1 MNKNKSKLPRNGFVY
16 LIIIST
22 VFAVILSTAN
32 NPFKMS
38 NEISVSETLEMVQ
51 EGSIQEIVV
60 QGEKLSITTKD
71 GSKLVSSKETGSDL
85 IELMRNSGIDPLQTD
100 VNIIVKGRSGWGTAI
115 GLLFNFLPIIFFA
128 GLILF
133 MMRQAQGGSNQ
144 TFGFGKSKARKFT
157 EENKTGVTFKDVAG
171 VEEAKIELSEI
182 VEFLKEPGKFRK
194 LGAKVPK
201 GVLLVGPPGTGKT
214 LLAKA
219 VAGEANVPFFSIS
232 GSEFV
237 EMFVGVGA
245 SRVRDLFGQ
254 AKINAP
260 CIIFI
265 DEIDAVGRHRGS
277 GLGGGHDEREQ
288 TLNQILVEM
297 DGFESKGYNIIIVA
311 ATNRPDILDPALLRP
326 GRFDRRVVLDVP
338 DMKSRTEILKVHSK
352 GKPMADGVDLS
363 RLSEQTPGFSGAD
376 LANLMNESA
385 ILAARREKNKIEH
398 DDFAESIDRV
408 IAGPAKKNRV
418 LSDKTI
424 KVTACHEAG
433 HALCGHLIPEA
444 DAPVKI
450 SIISRGHMGGYTR
463 FLPDDETALQTKT
476 QLEARIVV
484 ALGGRAAEEVVL
496 GEITTGASNDM
507 EQATNIARTMIMK
520 YGMSD
525 SLGPRT
531 LGKREETVFL
541 GREVSEQKDY
551 SEKIAGLI
559 DEEVREVIFNAYEKS
574 KNLIKNNVKTLNNVV
589 DYLIVN
595 ETIEGEK
602 LENLLSTS

>member
-1 MNKNKSKLPRNGFVY
+1 MKKKKSNLQKNGFVY
-16 LIIIST
+16 LIIAST
-22 VFAVILSTAN
+22 LFALILSSMS
-32 NPFKMS
+32 NPFGETT
-38 NEISVSETLEMVQ
+38 NISVSETLEMISD
-51 EGSIQEIVV
+51 GSVKEIIVE
-60 QGEKLSITTKD
+60 GEKLVITSKD
-71 GSKLVSSKETGSDL
+71 GKKFTSSKEAGVSL
-85 IELMRNSGIDPLQTD
+85 IELMKDSGIDPIKSD
-100 VNIIVKGRSGWGTAI
+100 VNIIVRGRSGWNTAFNV
-115 GLLFNFLPIIFFA
+115 LFSFLPIIFFG

-133 MMRQAQGGSNQ
+133 MMRQAQGGANQ

-157 EENKTGVTFKDVAG
+157 ENKTGVTFKDVAG
-171 VEEAKIELSEI
+171 VQEAKIELAEI
-182 VEFLKEPGKFRK
+182 VEFLKEPGKFKK

-245 SRVRDLFGQ
+245 SRVRDLFSQ
-254 AKINAP
+254 AKTNSP

-297 DGFESKGYNIIIVA
+297 DGFESKGFNIIIIA

-338 DMKSRTEILKVHSK
+338 DMKSRTEILKVHSQ
-352 GKPMADGVDLS
+352 GKPMEEGVDLS
-363 RLSEQTPGFSGAD
+363 KLSEQTPGFSGAD

-385 ILAARREKNKIEH
+385 ILAARREKDKIDHE
-398 DDFAESIDRV
+398 DIAESIDRV
-408 IAGPAKKNRV
+408 MAGPAKTSKV
-418 LSDKTI
+418 LSKHTI
-424 KVTACHEAG
+424 KVTACHEVG

-444 DAPVKI
+444 DSPVKV
-450 SIISRGHMGGYTR
+450 SIIPRGHMGGYTK
-463 FLPDDETALQTKT
+463 FLPVDETALHTKK

-507 EQATNIARTMIMK
+507 EQATHIARTMIMK

-525 SLGPRT
+525 NLGPRT

-551 SEKIAGLI
+551 SESVANQI
-559 DEEVREVIFNAYEKS
+559 DEEVRDVITKAYDKS
-574 KNLIKNNVKTLNNVV
+574 KLLIKDNMNTLNAVV
-589 DYLIVN
+589 DYLIDN
-595 ETIEGEK
+595 ETIEGDK
-602 LENLLSTS
+602 LTNLLST

>member
-22 VFAVILSTAN
+22 VFALILSTAN
-32 NPFKMS
+32 NPFKKS

-51 EGSIQEIVV
+51 EGNIQEIVV
-60 QGEKLSITTKD
+60 EGEKLNIIAKD
-71 GSKLVSSKETGSDL
+71 GSKLVSSKEAGSDL
-85 IELMRNSGIDPLQTD
+85 IELMRNSGIDPLQTN
-100 VNIIVKGRSGWGTAI
+100 VNIVVKGRSGWGTAL

-133 MMRQAQGGSNQ
+133 MMRQAQGGANQ

-157 EENKTGVTFKDVAG
+157 ENKTGVTFKDVAG

-182 VEFLKEPGKFRK
+182 VEFLKEPEKFRK

-219 VAGEANVPFFSIS
+219 VAGEANAPFFSIS

-254 AKINAP
+254 AKVNAP

-297 DGFESKGYNIIIVA
+297 DGFESKGFNIIIIA

-352 GKPMADGVDLS
+352 GKPLADGVDLS
-363 RLSEQTPGFSGAD
+363 KLSEQTPGFSGAD

-385 ILAARREKNKIEH
+385 ILAARREKTKIEH

-463 FLPDDETALQTKT
+463 FLPVDETALQTKT

-507 EQATNIARTMIMK
+507 EQATHIARTMIMK

-551 SEKIAGLI
+551 SEKLAGLI

-602 LENLLSTS
+602 LENLLSTT